1 MRTKLLSLTSKW
13 VERDSQVQ
21 AQVSHQGW
29 AEKDAY
35 KTVIAHQ
42 SGRHLD
48 HNHVNHYIC
57 YLPANAQNQHSLI
70 TPVPQPQQPE
80 CRTVKYPK
88 PIGEGRGTHSS
99 VTNEILLENVSQY
112 TPVQLAPHGSL
123 PVQSLRL
130 PSVSTRLWW
139 NAWSAW
145 AA

>member
-1 MRTKLLSLTSKW
+1 MRTKFLSLTSKW
-13 VERDSQVQ
+13 VQWDSQVQ
-21 AQVSHQGW
+21 ALVSHQGW
-29 AEKDAY
+29 AEKDVY
-35 KTVIAHQ
+35 KKVIAHQ

-48 HNHVNHYIC
+48 HDHVNRYIC
-57 YLPANAQNQHSLI
+57 YLPANVQNQHSLI

-80 CRTVKYPK
+80 CCTVKYPK
-88 PIGEGRGTHSS
+88 PIGEGTGTHSS

-112 TPVQLAPHGSL
+112 THFQLAHGSL